1 MSGFGERRLR
11 LIFLLVSGV
20 LLAACNS
27 ANVRPSAE
35 APVATPV
42 RELPAHLLPE
52 VGVDYF
58 VSEEAGG
65 DLLDPYAMEAE
76 SRYLP
81 WLLVTTLQNTRDWGA
96 VRINPGLLSRTDV
109 EVRGQILRSDGQSL
123 ALQIS
128 VQDAT
133 GREWFSRRYEGEVER
148 ADYRRSTATYR
159 EPFQAV
165 YERIAADML
174 AYRARMSMAELA
186 EIKTVSQLR
195 FAAGLVPD
203 VFANSLVVRGGRYR
217 VNPDIP
223 VAEADLA
230 RLERVRERDYLF
242 IDTLQDYH
250 ANFSMEV
257 EAPYYDLRR
266 ELLIEGEALRRT
278 EREATLQTV
287 GGVLAVFAGI
297 LAQGSDS
304 AITRAA
310 GVVGIGAGAL
320 AVQGGLA
327 KRGDA
332 KAHASAIQEIS
343 RSFADEMDMHQI
355 ELEDRSV
362 TLRGTLREQSKRWQR
377 ILREIY
383 QTEAELDAAATSQTS
398 DGQAPAQVAPP
409 ASSAGGNGAAHVT
422 SEAAG
427 NAHIDG
433 TRAGQ
438 SASQTDNP
446 AERPTR
452 LDAQADGVWM

>member
-1 MSGFGERRLR
+1 MSGFWESRLR
-11 LIFLLVSGV
+11 LVFLLVAGG
-20 LLAACNS
+20 LLAACNG

-35 APVATPV
+35 TPVATPARV
-42 RELPAHLLPE
+42 LPAHLLPE

-58 VSEEAGG
+58 VSEEASG

-109 EVRGQILRSDGQSL
+109 EVRGEILRSDGQSL

-133 GREWFSRRYEGEVER
+133 GREWFSRRYEEDAER

-165 YERIAADML
+165 YDRIAADML
-174 AYRARMSMAELA
+174 RFRARLSTEDLA
-186 EIKTVSQLR
+186 EIKTVSELR
-195 FAAGLVPD
+195 FAAELVPD
-203 VFANSLVVRGGRYR
+203 VFADRLVERGGRYR

-223 VAEADLA
+223 TAEAELA
-230 RLERVRERDYLF
+230 RIERVRERDYLF
-242 IDTLQDYH
+242 VDTLQDYH
-250 ANFSMEV
+250 ANFAMEV

-278 EREATLQTV
+278 QREATLQTV

-310 GVVGIGAGAL
+310 GVVGIGAGAV

-362 TLRGTLREQSKRWQR
+362 TLRGTLQEQSKRWRR
-377 ILREIY
+377 ILLEIY
-383 QTEAELDAAATSQTS
+383 EAEAALDAETAAST
-398 DGQAPAQVAPP
+398 DGPADGETDDAAEAEPP
-409 ASSAGGNGAAHVT
+409 S
-422 SEAAG
+422 
-427 NAHIDG
+427 
-433 TRAGQ
+433 
-438 SASQTDNP
+438 
-446 AERPTR
+446 
-452 LDAQADGVWM
+452 DGVWM